1 MNCLKNDTMSLR
13 DQILTDLKLA
23 MKAKDEI
30 RLSTLRLIQAAIKDR
45 DIAAR
50 AEDRCGGCEISEIQ
64 AILQKLL
71 KQREESAAT
80 YEKAGRL
87 DLAEREVAE
96 AEIVRE
102 YLPEPMTR
110 EEIAKAV
117 VEVVAQLDATGLK
130 DMGRIMASLKSCYM
144 GRMDF
149 AKAGQEVKSLL
160 QTKASA

>member
-1 MNCLKNDTMSLR
+1 MSLR
-13 DQILTDLKLA
+13 DQILSDLKLA
-23 MKAKDEI
+23 MKAKDEL

-50 AEDRCGGCEISEIQ
+50 AEDRCGGCEVSEIQ
-64 AILQKLL
+64 TLLQKLL

-96 AEIVRE
+96 AAIVRE
-102 YLPEPMTR
+102 YLPEPMKADEITDAVR
-110 EEIAKAV
+110 EV
-117 VEVVAQLDATGLK
+117 LVELDASGLK
-130 DMGRIMASLKSCYM
+130 DMGRIMSTLKQRYA

-149 AKAGQEVKSLL
+149 SKAGQDVKSML